1 MRILCFHGYRS
12 SAAVQRRAIAPLA
25 QALRSAP
32 EFVCVD
38 APSLARGDFGWWTEG
53 FAGWEE
59 SRDWVAGLLA
69 GEEFDGVFGFSQGA
83 ALAGLLCAALATP
96 PGFAIMA
103 GGFTSPFERHAY
115 LFTRKLRVPS
125 AHIIGK
131 ADTVITPADS
141 LLLADRFEQPLVI
154 EHAGGHVIP
163 SGATVVV
170 QLDDFLNRVKE
181 AR

>member
-1 MRILCFHGYRS
+1 M
-12 SAAVQRRAIAPLA
+12 QRRMLAPLA
-25 QALRSAP
+25 EALQPAP

-38 APSLARGDFGWWTEG
+38 APSLARGDFGWWHQG

-69 GEEFDGVFGFSQGA
+69 EEEFDGVFGFSQGA
-83 ALAGLLCAALATP
+83 ALAGLLCAALDPP

-115 LFTRKLRVPS
+115 LFRRKLPVPS

-131 ADTVITPADS
+131 TDRIVPPAAS
-141 LLLADRFEQPLVI
+141 LLLADRFEQPQVI
-154 EHAGGHVIP
+154 EHAGGHVVP
-163 SGATVVV
+163 SDPAVAA
-170 QLDDFLNRVKE
+170 QLDGFLNRVKE
-181 AR
+181 TG